1 LFIAS
6 HSSSAAYLSYLLGL
20 IGLSLAE
27 SFMEKGS
34 DVGICLDDLSKH
46 SKSYRQISLI
56 IGKIPSRDAFPA
68 DIFNVHSALL
78 ERCGKMKVAF
88 GSGSCTA
95 FPVIET
101 INSDIT
107 EFIATNVISITDGQI
122 YMNRRLFLEGIRPSI
137 DSALSVSRIGSAAQ
151 CKLMKLVSSGIK
163 NRVTGLRLASSGSST
178 TTDTSSLLAL
188 QSFNS
193 ILYQDHLIPVK
204 LEFMMVLLLLN
215 RAGFL
220 FSNRTQVHTVAY
232 LLSSEYLPFFYLVSI
247 CKSFL
252 NPLLLALFMEY
263 TAILTS
269 SL

>member
-1 LFIAS
+1 
-6 HSSSAAYLSYLLGL
+6 
-20 IGLSLAE
+20 
-27 SFMEKGS
+27 MEKGS

-163 NRVTGLRLASSGSST
+163 NRVTGLRLSASSGSST
-178 TTDTSSLLAL
+178 STDTTSLLAL
-188 QSFNS
+188 QSFNT
-193 ILYQDHLIPVK
+193 ILYQDHLIPVR
-204 LEFMMVLLLLN
+204 LEFMMILLLLN

-220 FSNRTQVHTVAY
+220 FSNRSQVHTVAY

-247 CKSFL
+247 SKSYL

-263 TAILTS
+263 TTILTS
-269 SL
+269 SI